1 MNVLIIDDDI
11 FALRAIE
18 IILKRIE
25 KINSIN
31 KSRCA
36 REALIFLETNEVDL
50 ILLDINMPEF
60 SGLDFL
66 KEFKKDIEVI
76 VVTSESKYAAN
87 VINDR
92 RVVYFLEKPI
102 HEYGLKKGINQVL
115 GILKK
120 EKSTLKQNNIESTFF
135 NCSKRLINIKH
146 DNIKLIKTHKR
157 GIEVITEKESIFSN
171 ITLNKAEDILPKERF
186 IRIHRSYIV
195 NRKKIEMI
203 FDNLVIVENFH
214 APIGRVYKKNL
225 NKYLNKL

>member
-1 MNVLIIDDDI
+1 MNALIIDDDI

-36 REALIFLETNEVDL
+36 REALIFLETNDVDL

-66 KEFKKDIEVI
+66 KEFKKDIKII

-102 HEYGLKKGINQVL
+102 HEFGLKKGIKQVL
-115 GILKK
+115 VILKK
-120 EKSTLKQNNIESTFF
+120 EKSTLKQNSFESTFF
-135 NCSKRLINIKH
+135 NCSKRLINVKH
-146 DNIKLIKTHKR
+146 DNIKLIKTHKQ

-195 NRKKIEMI
+195 NREKIEMI
-203 FDNLVIVENFH
+203 FDNIVIVENFH

-225 NKYLNKL
+225 NKYLNKF